1 MLPSH
6 YATIVMGALVVR
18 LNPDGT
24 LDATFGLGG
33 IGLYNDNDI
42 SYSKALCLQK
52 NGKIIVAG
60 YCTYHD
66 SYSDSAVLVFRLLG
80 KNPLARENKV
90 LPWLPFLLLD

>member
-42 SYSKALCLQK
+42 SYAKALSLQK
-52 NGKIIVAG
+52 K
-60 YCTYHD
+60 
-66 SYSDSAVLVFRLLG
+66 R
-80 KNPLARENKV
+80 
-90 LPWLPFLLLD
+90 